1 MKKVMLAVGGT
12 GGHLFPAQTVAKELM
27 ERGLDVFFAGALL
40 DENRFFDK
48 TTFRYAQVAS
58 ATPFRSNP
66 LQAAVRLLKGLK
78 ESLTLLGREKPHLV
92 VGFGSYHAFPLL
104 CAAKLKKIPLILFE
118 ADTFPGKVNRL
129 FSRGA
134 LFSAIA
140 FPQAAS
146 HLRGQTHRVQMPC
159 SHRATFDSL
168 TVAQARHHLGLD
180 PALFTLLVYGG
191 SQGAAAINRQIV
203 PLVQRAREAG
213 FALQLIH
220 LTGNDAIAEQ
230 MQKQYSALGVPCYV
244 KGFERQMGTLWRAAS
259 LLIGRSGAST
269 LSEMIAFQ
277 VPGILIPFPFA
288 ARDHQKKNAR
298 YLQEEV
304 KGGYTLL
311 EEEVT
316 VERLF
321 HLLCACAA
329 QLEYLKEQ
337 MRASI
342 SSCPP
347 LSELIDA
354 SLSS

>member
-1 MKKVMLAVGGT
+1 MKKVVLAVGGT

-27 ERGLDVFFAGALL
+27 ERGIDVFFAGALL

-66 LQAAVRLLKGLK
+66 CLATIRLLKGLK
-78 ESLTLLGREKPHLV
+78 ESLVLLGREKPDLV
-92 VGFGSYHAFPLL
+92 IGFGSYHAFPLL

-134 LFSAIA
+134 LFSGIA
-140 FPQAAS
+140 FSQAAS
-146 HLRGQTHRVQMPC
+146 HLRGQTRRVQMPC
-159 SHRATFDSL
+159 RHRASFDSL
-168 TVAQARHHLGLD
+168 TVAQARVHLGLD
-180 PALFTLLVYGG
+180 PDLFTLLVYGG

-213 FALQLIH
+213 FTLQLIH
-220 LTGNDAIAEQ
+220 LTGDGEMAEGV
-230 MQKQYSALGVPCYV
+230 QKRCAALGVPCYARV
-244 KGFERQMGTLWRAAS
+244 FETEMGTVWRAAS

-269 LSEMIAFQ
+269 LAEMIAFQ

-321 HLLCACAA
+321 HLLYSCAA
-329 QLEYLKEQ
+329 QLERLKEQ
-337 MRASI
+337 MRASAP
-342 SSCPP
+342 SCPP
-347 LSELIDA
+347 LSELVDEYLQ
-354 SLSS
+354 S